1 MASGRQNDGE
11 NDILKAYF
19 EKLETPA
26 TWSGLPTKAFYGP
39 EDGACLDYH
48 RDLGDPGE
56 FPYARGVHADMYR
69 GRLWTKREVCGFGS
83 AGDTNQRLR
92 FQISQGVSGL
102 SIIGD
107 NNSSLT
113 IDADHPMATLE
124 AGLQGVSVSSLRD
137 MEDLFEE
144 IPIDK
149 VSVSF
154 DLSGLNCIAW
164 MAMYAAMAEKRGV
177 DLAELRGTIQND
189 TLHFQFC
196 GFGNSCPVDLGLKSS
211 VDIIEFCARRMP
223 KWYTGNANLYD
234 MRENGLDAP
243 QEVAFGLSLASAYI
257 EKAIDRGLN
266 VDDIA
271 SRRAFYCSGHID
283 FFEEIAK
290 LRAARRMWACLMR
303 DRFGAK
309 DPRSLQFRFGV
320 HTAGVSLYPAQP
332 LNNAIR
338 VAYEALA
345 AVLAGAQSIH
355 TCSYDEPIGL
365 PTETSQT
372 LAIRTQQII
381 AYETGAARVADPLG
395 GSWYVE
401 NLTNQIEGKA
411 HEIMAEIERQ
421 GGMVAAIKSGWV
433 LREIEAAA
441 LRRQTELES
450 GEKIVVGTN
459 AFQTERETRTPGG
472 VHECPAGQGEA
483 LAASVR
489 ELRRGRDQCQVAE
502 ALQHLYAQALGGE
515 RVNLLPALIEAARAY
530 ATLGEMMGTVRIAY
544 GQPYDPMGVLAPP
557 RL

>member
-1 MASGRQNDGE
+1 MASGRQNGGE

-26 TWSGLPTKAFYGP
+26 TWSGLPTKSFYSP
-39 EDGACLDYH
+39 EDRADLDYH
-48 RDLGDPGE
+48 HDLGDPGE

-69 GRLWTKREVCGFGS
+69 GRLWTRREVCGFGS
-83 AGDTNQRLR
+83 ARDTNQRLH

-137 MEDLFEE
+137 MEDLFDG

-164 MAMYAAMAEKRGV
+164 MAMYAAVAEQRGV
-177 DLAELRGTIQND
+177 DLATLRGTIQND

-223 KWYTGNANLYD
+223 NWYTGNANLYD
-234 MRENGLDAP
+234 MRENGLNAP
-243 QEVAFGLSLASAYI
+243 QEVAFGLSLAAAYI
-257 EKAIDRGLN
+257 EKAVERGLN

-271 SRRAFYCSGHID
+271 PRRAFYCSCHVD

-290 LRAARRMWACLMR
+290 LRAARRMWARLMR

-320 HTAGVSLYPAQP
+320 HTAGVSLYPSQP

-395 GSWYVE
+395 GSWYIE
-401 NLTNQIEGKA
+401 SLTNQIEGKA
-411 HEIMAEIERQ
+411 QEIMTEIERQ

-441 LRRQTELES
+441 LRRQTEIES

-459 AFQTERETRTPGG
+459 AFQTERETLTPGG
-472 VHECPAGQGEA
+472 VHESPAGQGEA
-483 LAASVR
+483 LAGAVR
-489 ELRRGRDQCQVAE
+489 ELRRSRDNRRVAE
-502 ALQHLYAQALGGE
+502 ALQKLHAQALGGE
-515 RVNLLPALIEAARAY
+515 RVNLMPSLIEAARTY
-530 ATLGEMMGTVRIAY
+530 ATIAEMIGTVRIAY